1 VDQPT
6 ATDPLGAGAFGPSA
20 SFGVA
25 GDTAG
30 IRAAGLPLPPSP
42 PGYELLG
49 RLGGGGMGDVYLARE
64 LASRRLVAMKFLR
77 FPGNPVAFDRFVR
90 ELQILAAL
98 DYPNIVRL
106 FAHDFLCAT
115 PFFTMEYLEPG
126 SLSRRVDD
134 GPLSP
139 AEAVRVV
146 RAAAGALAAAHASG
160 IFHRDVKPSNILL
173 TAGGAPKLADFG
185 LAKLLDDTGSLTPSS
200 GGLGTPAY
208 MPPEQISKRYGG
220 IGPWSDVYG
229 LGAALYHL
237 LTGRPPF
244 EGETPLDVVR
254 RVTTEVPR
262 LPRKLRPEI
271 PAGLEAVVVKCLEKR
286 PKDRYQSMAELV
298 AELDRYETKQ
308 LTAAP
313 EMTRARRVRRW
324 AVRNRARLAA
334 AAGAVLLAVGL
345 VAAGWAFTPVAPP
358 PPAPKSPAE
367 LMEERRTAIHTDLL
381 ARKPVTLVG
390 EEGVPLWYETP
401 TGPIAFGENPT
412 RTTDDP
418 GGCFFNS
425 FGFTLLKLLDPPI
438 DRYRVELQ
446 IRHIKGQVSAK
457 PTLGFFVGY
466 EGRNRPDGW
475 TEYPFLSI
483 GFNDHDQGSPA
494 PPLVPSAVKAEL
506 YCFASTPGHLPHSNW
521 YPLAEQKLVVED
533 KLFPGP
539 WRRIVV
545 LADPDRVRMFW
556 NPPADALD
564 KLDTLTPLADLLLA
578 DLIRKSTSFDNNNKR
593 ASKKSNHEFG
603 LFPRWS
609 PRNGIGIWANG
620 AEVAIKNVVISPLK

>member
-25 GDTAG
+25 GDTG
-30 IRAAGLPLPPSP
+30 DIRAAALPLPPSP

-64 LASRRLVAMKFLR
+64 QASRRLVAMKFLR

-98 DYPNIVRL
+98 DHPNIVRL
-106 FAHDFLCAT
+106 FAHDLLCAT

-134 GPLSP
+134 GPLAP

-146 RAAAGALAAAHASG
+146 RAAAGALAAAHAGG

-262 LPRKLRPEI
+262 LPRKLRPVI

-308 LTAAP
+308 RTAAP
-313 EMTRARRVRRW
+313 EMTRVRRW

-345 VAAGWAFTPVAPP
+345 AGAGRLLAPVPPPAREPEKPDPRALWRADLRANKKVVLLGDRGEPRGSEWRVGGGTFGKADPGDGLLFETIDTAMLELLDDPGIDAYTIRAEIRPVRSLAGGDRPDPRQDEGDVGVYFGHADLSAADPPTHAFFAVWFRDCDPLAPPAGPVQDQRAAVVNVLRTVDPLGRLTQHPTTFAACLFTPVAVAQRPGP
-358 PPAPKSPAE
+358 WRTIEIDVTPGE
-367 LMEERRTAIHTDLL
+367 LR
-381 ARKPVTLVG
+381 ARWRDEKHKKELK
-390 EEGVPLWYETP
+390 GV
-401 TGPIAFGENPT
+401 
-412 RTTDDP
+412 
-418 GGCFFNS
+418 
-425 FGFTLLKLLDPPI
+425 
-438 DRYRVELQ
+438 
-446 IRHIKGQVSAK
+446 
-457 PTLGFFVGY
+457 
-466 EGRNRPDGW
+466 
-475 TEYPFLSI
+475 
-483 GFNDHDQGSPA
+483 
-494 PPLVPSAVKAEL
+494 PPLVPADQFAEIQGKL
-506 YCFASTPGHLPHSNW
+506 NATRPGTAIVLP
-521 YPLAEQKLVVED
+521 P
-533 KLFPGP
+533 
-539 WRRIVV
+539 
-545 LADPDRVRMFW
+545 
-556 NPPADALD
+556 
-564 KLDTLTPLADLLLA
+564 
-578 DLIRKSTSFDNNNKR
+578 
-593 ASKKSNHEFG
+593 
-603 LFPRWS
+603 WS
-609 PRNGIGIWANG
+609 PRLPLGIYARRSAVNVRNVT
-620 AEVAIKNVVISPLK
+620 VAPLSVP